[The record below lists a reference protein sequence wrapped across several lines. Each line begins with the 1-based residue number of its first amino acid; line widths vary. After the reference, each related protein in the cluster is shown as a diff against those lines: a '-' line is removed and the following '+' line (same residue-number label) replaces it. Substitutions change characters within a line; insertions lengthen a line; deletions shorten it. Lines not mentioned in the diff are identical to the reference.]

1 MSKDRFELTEE
12 EMELIKLRRIRAQEA
27 KKKASGGGQ
36 KKKRELSEEEIRARK
51 RAEKKRRL
59 EEERRAR
66 EEEELRARKKAA
78 KKKRLEEEERLAA
91 QEEELRAI
99 RRAEKKKRLE
109 AERKAAREKE
119 REDDYYESSKSDDWD
134 DIDAEEERRQR
145 KSQARRNAK
154 REALKRKRKKKRK
167 IVLGIII
174 SIVAAVAVFAMIV
187 MFVPGMKTKFAKA
200 VAGTSLG
207 KSFIKSQI
215 QDLYEANVWDRD
227 FDSDAVEINDGLNI
241 SSDYTNIAL
250 FGVDSRDSQTLG
262 KATHSDTIM
271 IMSINNKTGETKMAS
286 VFRDTYLK
294 MVCDTGEVFY
304 DKANSA
310 YFRGGP
316 LLAVN
321 MLNTNWDLNITDYVT
336 VNFGGIEKIVNALP
350 SGGLELTITDD
361 EVDQINYYL
370 LEQRDLKGLDIHDTD
385 AIADVDYAPDGS
397 GQQTILLDGV
407 HVTAYCRNRYTTFT
421 DKVTGEE
428 FNYDYGRTARQRYVL
443 QTLISTVK
451 SSGVS
456 GMTDVAQA
464 VMSENTDSDKFIV
477 SSMTTDEAVDVL
489 AMALDMSFSETM
501 GFPIERDNNV
511 VPKDLEYNAE
521 LMHQYLFGLE
531 TYQCTQ
537 ALQRISEEISA
548 DSGVYR

>member
-134 DIDAEEERRQR
+134 DINAEEERRQR

-154 REALKRKRKKKRK
+154 REELKRKRKKKRK

-241 SSDYTNIAL
+241 SSDYSNIAL

-336 VNFGGIEKIVNALP
+336 VNFGGIEKIVDAA
-350 SGGLELTITDD
+350 GGLVLTVDDD
-361 EVDQINYYL
+361 EIDQINFYL
-370 LEQRDLKGLDIHDTD
+370 REIRDLKGLDENDTQGD
-385 AIADVDYAPDGS
+385 IPDMSYAPDGS
-397 GQQTILLDGV
+397 GVQTVNMSGV
-407 HVTAYCRNRYTTFT
+407 YVTAYCRNRYSTFV

-443 QTLISTVK
+443 QTLMSTVK
-451 SSGVS
+451 SGGVS
-456 GMTDVAQA
+456 GITGVAQA
-464 VMSENTDSDKFIV
+464 VMEQNTDSDKFIV

-489 AMALDMSFSETM
+489 AMALDISFGETM
-501 GFPIERDNNV
+501 GFPVEKDNNV